1 MCWPLSLRTAAP
13 SLAMALCGPPLRW
26 VLNHCSSLCPWE
38 PSARTVDRPPPCCSY
53 YIKYST
59 FVSSSFLFPQHV
71 VCGSS
76 WARDRTGTSAGHSLI
91 ISLNL
96 ALQLGSLDSCFKTQ
110 AAQASSPLGSFPKAC
125 SDYHVIIR
133 LLFFLF
139 HPTVHL

>member
-76 WARDRTGTSAGHSLI
+76 WARDRKHTTTRIQHGRCRI
-91 ISLNL
+91 LNL
-96 ALQLGSLDSCFKTQ
+96 LDHQETPQKVVFEQDTHVEPKCYSINYLRI
-110 AAQASSPLGSFPKAC
+110 ASSIAC
-125 SDYHVIIR
+125 CMVAPMKYSW
-133 LLFFLF
+133 
-139 HPTVHL
+139 